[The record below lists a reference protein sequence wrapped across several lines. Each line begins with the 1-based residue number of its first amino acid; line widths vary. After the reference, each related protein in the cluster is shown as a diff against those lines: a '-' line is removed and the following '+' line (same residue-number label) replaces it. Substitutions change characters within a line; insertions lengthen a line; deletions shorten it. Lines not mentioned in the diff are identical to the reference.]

1 MARAGGLVTVRNR
14 THRPTSGTALD
25 CVLYRSIQCAAVPPS
40 RVKPHWY
47 YILLALAEGERH
59 GLAIAREVTALSDG
73 GMRLWPAMLYGSLE
87 DLAERGWIEALD
99 DARRRPAD
107 ESERKRFYKLTRVG
121 RSVLTAE
128 TERLSSLVHVARA
141 RIKPRAGD
149 TS

>member
-1 MARAGGLVTVRNR
+1 
-14 THRPTSGTALD
+14 
-25 CVLYRSIQCAAVPPS
+25 VPNS

-107 ESERKRFYKLTRVG
+107 ESGRKRFYKLTRIG

-141 RIKPRAGD
+141 RIKPRAGE

>member
-1 MARAGGLVTVRNR
+1 VANA
-14 THRPTSGTALD
+14 
-25 CVLYRSIQCAAVPPS
+25 

-107 ESERKRFYKLTRVG
+107 ESERKRFYKLTRMG

-141 RIKPRAGD
+141 RIKPRAGE